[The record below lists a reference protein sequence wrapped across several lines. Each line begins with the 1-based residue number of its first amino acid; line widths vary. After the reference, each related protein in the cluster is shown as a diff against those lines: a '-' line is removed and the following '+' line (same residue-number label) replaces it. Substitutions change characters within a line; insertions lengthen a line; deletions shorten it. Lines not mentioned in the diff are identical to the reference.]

1 MLADSSDFQREFIL
15 DRELNMTKGKRN
27 ALLIVGVYLAAL
39 GLAWIW
45 FHPYF
50 VGERV
55 RENISIGASVP
66 DVEKTF
72 QVKAYHFP
80 GAAYCGKNGP
90 SNIKKIAVDEVGR
103 VPLFPLPKVAITT
116 TTFCFDKN
124 DKLVATKTERWFDEL
139 YKHHE

>member
-1 MLADSSDFQREFIL
+1 MLAGSSDFQRKSIR
-15 DRELNMTKGKRN
+15 DRELNMNKGKRN
-27 ALLIVGVYLAAL
+27 VLLVIALYLAVM

-45 FHPYF
+45 FHPNF
-50 VGERV
+50 VDARV

-90 SNIKKIAVDEVGR
+90 PKIKIIAVDEVGR